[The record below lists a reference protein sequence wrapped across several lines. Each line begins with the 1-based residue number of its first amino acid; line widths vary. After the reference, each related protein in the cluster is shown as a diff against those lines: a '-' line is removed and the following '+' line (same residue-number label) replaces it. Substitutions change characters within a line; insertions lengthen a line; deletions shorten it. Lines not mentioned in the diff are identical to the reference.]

1 MILILQRL
9 WWTRIAGISD
19 SGKIVTFTPHEAI
32 QYGFC
37 DGIAENVEEILALE
51 KVDDYTIK
59 EYKPDTIDR
68 IIGFLIHP
76 VLRGILIM
84 VIVGGIYFE
93 LQTPG
98 VGFPLI
104 AAVTACLLYF
114 APLYLEGI
122 ASHWEIIAFIFGLIL
137 LLLEI
142 FVIPG
147 FGIAGVAGII
157 LIILSLVFAGIDQIS
172 FEFPGDFVLVIIQ
185 SLFLVVSSSVIAL
198 GGSMWLGAKL
208 MGSRRF
214 AFALHAEQ
222 KVTDGYVGVDM
233 GIQQVVGKSG
243 HALTDLRPSGKVLI
257 EGEVYDAV
265 SLLGGYITKNTKV
278 TVRKYQAGQIYV
290 EKDVS
295 KD

>member
-1 MILILQRL
+1 MDQNI
-9 WWTRIAGISD
+9 RIAGISD

-37 DGIAENVEEILALE
+37 DGIAENVKEILALE

>member
-1 MILILQRL
+1 
-9 WWTRIAGISD
+9 
-19 SGKIVTFTPHEAI
+19 
-32 QYGFC
+32 
-37 DGIAENVEEILALE
+37 
-51 KVDDYTIK
+51 
-59 EYKPDTIDR
+59 
-68 IIGFLIHP
+68 
-76 VLRGILIM
+76 M